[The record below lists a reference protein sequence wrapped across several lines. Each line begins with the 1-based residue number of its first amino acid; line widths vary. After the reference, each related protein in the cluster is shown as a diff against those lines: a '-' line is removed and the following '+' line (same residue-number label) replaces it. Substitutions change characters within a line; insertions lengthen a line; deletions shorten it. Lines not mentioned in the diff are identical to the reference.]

1 MPGQI
6 VHLEIPADDT
16 GRSKEFWGSL
26 FGWEFQAFP
35 GPFEYHTAQ
44 LTDEQGAAV
53 TNMEPGKRGT
63 RPYFSVDDIQAGAA
77 RVKELGGEAGDAMP
91 VPNMGWFVTCTDP
104 HGNEFGLWQTDESA
118 PAPEG

>member
-1 MPGQI
+1 MAGQI

-16 GRSKEFWGSL
+16 GKSKEFWGSL

-35 GPFEYHTAQ
+35 GPFEYHTTQ
-44 LTDEQGAAV
+44 ITDEQGVAV
-53 TNMEPGKRGT
+53 TNMEPGKHGT
-63 RPYFSVDDIQAGAA
+63 RPYFSVDDIRAGAA